1 MLAYQQSFVIYSIFL
16 TRMGVKKIIVYGI
29 PITELGI

>member
-1 MLAYQQSFVIYSIFL
+1 MLAYQQSFVLYSIFL

-29 PITELGI
+29 PLADLAI